1 MIGFFRFILVLLLLT
16 VVGMTSA
23 IVTMHF
29 AIHGAEVAIP
39 DFHGMTV
46 AEAGQ
51 RAASLGLTLHVENR
65 MYSAEVPAGRVANQ
79 SPATGAIV
87 RRGWRVWLTESLG
100 PQKIAIPN
108 LLGQDQRLAAIE
120 IRRAGMTTGTV
131 AVMPWPDAQ
140 PGVVF
145 AQSPE
150 ARASGV
156 EGPVMNLL
164 VAAAPAPA
172 QPPDSVVM
180 PQLVGQGFTAAA
192 WSVAHAGLH
201 LAPVREVD
209 THEAPLSASG
219 LASGPPQPPVAPGT
233 VVAQSP
239 AAGDRVDPSMAI
251 QLTVAK

>member
-1 MIGFFRFILVLLLLT
+1 MIGFFRFILVLLLL
-16 VVGMTSA
+16 VVVAMTSA

-39 DFHGMTV
+39 NFQGMTV

-51 RAASLGLTLHVENR
+51 RAASLGLTLHTENR
-65 MYSAEVPAGRVANQ
+65 LYSTEVPAGRVANQ
-79 SPATGAIV
+79 SPAAGVVV

-108 LLGQDQRLAAIE
+108 LLGKDQRLAAID
-120 IRRAGMTTGTV
+120 IRRAGLTTGTV
-131 AVMPWPDAQ
+131 AAMPWPDAQ

-150 ARASGV
+150 ANASGV

-164 VAAAPAPA
+164 VAAPPEDTQPAN
-172 QPPDSVVM
+172 SLVM

-192 WSVAHAGLH
+192 WSIAHAGLH
-201 LAPVREVD
+201 LAPVKDVD
-209 THEAPLSASG
+209 MHLAPMSMT
-219 LASGPPQPPVAPGT
+219 GPPPAAPGT
-233 VVAQSP
+233 VMAQSP
-239 AAGDRVDPSMAI
+239 AAGDRVDPGMPI

>member
-1 MIGFFRFILVLLLLT
+1 MIGFFRFLLVLLLL
-16 VVGMTSA
+16 VVVAMTSA

-29 AIHGAEVAIP
+29 AIHGTEVAIP
-39 DFHGMTV
+39 DLHGMTV

-65 MYSAEVPAGRVANQ
+65 LYSTEVPAGRVANQ
-79 SPATGAIV
+79 SPAVGTIV

-108 LLGQDQRLAAIE
+108 LVGKDQRLAAID
-120 IRRAGMTTGTV
+120 IRRAGMSTGTV

-150 ARASGV
+150 ANASGV

-164 VAAAPAPA
+164 VAAPPAET

-201 LAPVREVD
+201 LAPVREQN
-209 THEAPLSASG
+209 THLVPMGSA
-219 LASGPPQPPVAPGT
+219 GPAQLPVAPGT
-233 VVAQSP
+233 VIAQSP
-239 AAGDRVDPSMAI
+239 EAGDRVDPSMAI
-251 QLTVAK
+251 QLTVAQ

>member
-1 MIGFFRFILVLLLLT
+1 MIGFFRFILVLLLLV

-23 IVTMHF
+23 ILTMHF

-39 DFHGMTV
+39 DFRGMTV
-46 AEAGQ
+46 TEAGR

-65 MYSAEVPAGRVANQ
+65 LYSAEVPAGRVANQ
-79 SPATGAIV
+79 SPAAGATV

-108 LLGQDQRLAAIE
+108 AIGKDQRMAAID
-120 IRRAGMTTGTV
+120 IRRAGMSTGVV

-145 AQSPE
+145 AQSPT
-150 ARASGV
+150 ANASGA
-156 EGPVMNLL
+156 EGPVVNLL
-164 VAAAPAPA
+164 VAAPPAET
-172 QPPDSVVM
+172 QTSLVM

-201 LAPVREVD
+201 LAPVKD
-209 THEAPLSASG
+209 QDIHLAPVSVN
-219 LASGPPQPPVAPGT
+219 GPPQPPPAPGT
-233 VVAQSP
+233 VIAQNP
-239 AAGDRVDPSMAI
+239 AAGDRVDAGMPI

>member
-1 MIGFFRFILVLLLLT
+1 MIGFFRFILVLLLLV

-23 IVTMHF
+23 ILTMHF

-39 DFHGMTV
+39 DFHDMTTV
-46 AEAGQ
+46 EAGR

-65 MYSAEVPAGRVANQ
+65 LYSAEVPAGRVANQ
-79 SPATGAIV
+79 SPAAGAIV

-108 LLGQDQRLAAIE
+108 LQGKDERIAAID
-120 IRRAGMTTGTV
+120 IRRAGLTTGII
-131 AVMPWPDAQ
+131 AEMPWASVQ

-150 ARASGV
+150 PNASGA

-164 VAAAPAPA
+164 VAAPAG
-172 QPPDSVVM
+172 PPNDGLVM

-201 LAPVREVD
+201 LAPVQDE
-209 THEAPLSASG
+209 EQSISPMGGPLSSN
-219 LASGPPQPPVAPGT
+219 GPPPPVSPGT

-239 AAGDRVDPSMAI
+239 AAGDRVDPSTAI

>member
-1 MIGFFRFILVLLLLT
+1 MIGFFRFILVVLLLV

-46 AEAGQ
+46 TEAGQ
-51 RAASLGLTLHVENR
+51 RAGSLGLTLHVENR
-65 MYSAEVPAGRVANQ
+65 LYSTEVPAGRVANQ
-79 SPATGAIV
+79 SPAAGAIV

-100 PQKIAIPN
+100 PQRIAIPN
-108 LLGQDQRLAAIE
+108 LLGRDQRVAAIDV
-120 IRRAGMTTGTV
+120 RRAGMSTGTV

-140 PGVVF
+140 PGAVF

-150 ARASGV
+150 ANASGV
-156 EGPVMNLL
+156 EGPVINLL
-164 VAAAPAPA
+164 VAA
-172 QPPDSVVM
+172 PPGETQAADGLVM

-201 LAPVREVD
+201 LAPVKDEDVHL
-209 THEAPLSASG
+209 TPMNMA
-219 LASGPPQPPVAPGT
+219 GPPQPPMAPGT
-233 VVAQSP
+233 VIAQSP
-239 AAGDRVDPSMAI
+239 AAGDRVDPRLPI

>member
-1 MIGFFRFILVLLLLT
+1 MIGFFRFVLVLLLLV

-29 AIHGAEVAIP
+29 AIHGTEVAIP

-51 RAASLGLTLHVENR
+51 RAASLGLSLHTENR
-65 MYSAEVPAGRVANQ
+65 LYSTEVPAGRVANQ
-79 SPATGAIV
+79 SPVAGVIV

-108 LLGQDQRLAAIE
+108 LLGKDQRLAAID
-120 IRRAGMTTGTV
+120 IRRAGLSTGTV
-131 AVMPWPDAQ
+131 ALMPWPDAQ
-140 PGVVF
+140 PGAVF

-150 ARASGV
+150 ANASGV

-164 VAAAPAPA
+164 AAAAPDAT
-172 QPPDSVVM
+172 QPSNGLVM

-192 WSVAHAGLH
+192 WSVVHAGLH
-201 LAPVREVD
+201 LAPVKDED
-209 THEAPLSASG
+209 LHLAPVSMA
-219 LASGPPQPPVAPGT
+219 GPPQTPVAPGT
-233 VVAQSP
+233 VVGQTPS
-239 AAGDRVDPSMAI
+239 AGDRVDPSVAI
-251 QLTVAK
+251 QLTVAR

>member
-1 MIGFFRFILVLLLLT
+1 MIGFFRFILVMMLL
-16 VVGMTSA
+16 VVVAMTSA

-39 DFHGMTV
+39 DLRGMTV
-46 AEAGQ
+46 AQAGQ

-65 MYSAEVPAGRVANQ
+65 LYSAEMPAGRVANQ
-79 SPATGAIV
+79 SPAAGTTV

-108 LLGQDQRLAAIE
+108 LLGKDQRIAAIE
-120 IRRAGMTTGTV
+120 IRRAGLSTGTV
-131 AVMPWPDAQ
+131 AMMPWPDAP

-150 ARASGV
+150 PNASGV

-164 VAAAPAPA
+164 VAAPPSEM
-172 QPPDSVVM
+172 QPPNGLVM
-180 PQLVGQGFTAAA
+180 PQLTGQGFTAAA
-192 WSVAHAGLH
+192 WSIVHAGLH
-201 LAPVREVD
+201 LAPVKDEEI
-209 THEAPLSASG
+209 HPAPVGTA
-219 LASGPPQPPVAPGT
+219 GPPQPPMASGT
-233 VVAQSP
+233 IIAQSP
-239 AAGDRVDPSMAI
+239 AAGDRVDPSVPI

>member
-1 MIGFFRFILVLLLLT
+1 MIGFFRFILVLLLL
-16 VVGMTSA
+16 VVVAMTSA

-29 AIHGAEVAIP
+29 AIHGTEVAIP
-39 DFHGMTV
+39 DFKGMTV
-46 AEAGQ
+46 AESGQ

-65 MYSAEVPAGRVANQ
+65 LYSAEIPAGRVANQ
-79 SPATGAIV
+79 SPAAGAIV

-100 PQKIAIPN
+100 TQKIAIPN
-108 LLGQDQRLAAIE
+108 LLGKDQRLAAVD
-120 IRRAGMTTGTV
+120 IRRAGLATGIV
-131 AVMPWPDAQ
+131 AAMPWPDAQ

-150 ARASGV
+150 PDASGA

-164 VAAAPAPA
+164 VASPPAETQPA
-172 QPPDSVVM
+172 DALVM

-201 LAPVREVD
+201 LAPVKEED
-209 THEAPLSASG
+209 THVAPVGTA
-219 LASGPPQPPVAPGT
+219 GPPQPPITPGT

-239 AAGDRVDPSMAI
+239 AAGDRVDPSMPI
-251 QLTVAK
+251 ELTVAK